1 MNSHK
6 HAQAHVELGRDFLDA
21 QKVRLLKLRD
31 ELIATADDAGAEEET
46 IQFEAGGEAR
56 DDADGA
62 EGMAIQENDEAL
74 YHRNLGRLGQVRRAL
89 ERLEAGTYGL
99 SERSGKPI
107 PKERLIAVPEAT
119 LTLDEEE
126 DQG

>member
-1 MNSHK
+1 M
-6 HAQAHVELGRDFLDA
+6 L
-21 QKVRLLKLRD
+21 
-31 ELIATADDAGAEEET
+31 T
-46 IQFEAGGEAR
+46 
-56 DDADGA
+56 
-62 EGMAIQENDEAL
+62 
-74 YHRNLGRLGQVRRAL
+74 
-89 ERLEAGTYGL
+89 EAGTYGL